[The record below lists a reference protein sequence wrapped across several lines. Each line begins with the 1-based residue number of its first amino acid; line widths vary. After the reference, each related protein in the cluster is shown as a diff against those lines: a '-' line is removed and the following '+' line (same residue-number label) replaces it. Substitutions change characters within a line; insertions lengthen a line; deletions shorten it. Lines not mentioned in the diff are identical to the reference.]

1 MKRAFM
7 LACAVAAIVVAVVLL
22 LRESQPPVQQSLP
35 APRLDQL
42 HMPPGFDIQVY
53 AVVPGARQMCKSP
66 KGTIFVGSRS
76 GGNKVYAVVD
86 QQNGQHQVITLASNL
101 FVPNGVA
108 FHDKDL
114 YIAEVN
120 KVSRLKDIEAN
131 LNHPPRLETVN
142 DGFSA
147 KTHHGWK
154 YIAFG
159 PDGWLYVPVG
169 APCNVC
175 IADDFESPN
184 GVTIP
189 YASMMR
195 MKPDGSGLEV
205 FARGI
210 RNTVG
215 FDWDPTTKDL
225 WFTDNGRD
233 LLGDNIPPDELDHAP
248 VQGANFGFP
257 FMYGN
262 NQPDPEYGSK
272 VPNDETLVPPAQCLD
287 PHVASLGM
295 KFYTGTMFPAEY
307 HNQIFI
313 AEHGSWNRSIPI
325 GYRITLVT
333 LKNGKPINYQP
344 FIDGWLQN
352 NHAWGRPVDLL
363 QLADGSMLISDDTA
377 GLIYRVTYKKP

>member
-1 MKRAFM
+1 
-7 LACAVAAIVVAVVLL
+7 
-22 LRESQPPVQQSLP
+22 
-35 APRLDQL
+35 
-42 HMPPGFDIQVY
+42 
-53 AVVPGARQMCKSP
+53 MCKSP
-66 KGTIFVGSRS
+66 KGTIFVGSKS

-86 QQNGQHQVITLASNL
+86 QQNGQRQVITLASNL

-175 IADDFESPN
+175 IADDFASPK

-189 YASMMR
+189 YASIMR

-257 FMYGN
+257 YMYGN

-272 VPNDETLVPPAQCLD
+272 VPNDETLVPPAQCLG

-325 GYRITLVT
+325 GYRISLVT
-333 LKNGKPINYQP
+333 LKNGKPVKYQP
-344 FIDGWLQN
+344 FIEGWLQN